1 MTMDAARKLTVGEI
15 IMGEDGYRIPEYQRN
30 YAWTA
35 TEITQLIADIHL
47 AHAAQQPSYF
57 LGNIVTTRTRG
68 EHDVVDGQQRLT
80 TLVLL
85 ISYLRIALG
94 RTADASLSIG
104 HPLAFA
110 SRSTATVAIKRLSTA
125 TSQESA
131 LDALEGDITIDE
143 DDATENTRGPVQGLR
158 TGYLAIQTTIEEQ
171 LPTSSGEMNAFLD
184 YLLNRV
190 EMIRVVLPQ
199 GTDLNRYFEVMNTRG
214 VQLEPTD
221 IVRAKLMSALAED
234 AAQMRAFRR
243 VWDACAQM
251 EGYVQINISRG
262 DTTLREQLFG
272 KDWEWLQVTSFDRLT
287 ELLGAE
293 AAGGDDFLVES
304 RDLGTAL
311 QGYLQ
316 DSPLL
321 DADDEENANRQY
333 RATIRFPFLLLH
345 ALALFEKQHAPDPD
359 PCLKV
364 GEDSVQLAEDPAL
377 NDKRLIKRFDEVFSR
392 ATDASSTSP
401 AAEMV
406 RLFALHL
413 LRVRNVFDAYI
424 VRRHLPG
431 PATSDD
437 DGTWVL
443 KSCRS
448 QRARRKVNVV
458 YRDTFGQ
465 RNGDEDSDEQS
476 ALSSTRSDQRD
487 LVLLESMLRV
497 TYTSPRSMR
506 WITDLL
512 GRALTHH
519 FPHPD
524 RAEDPPPKANAIQ
537 LSKELRLFLQ
547 ELVRERIRSTFFS
560 DSPRDLDQDSLATRV
575 APKTGFDIPR
585 IVFTYLDY
593 LMLDTTF
600 TDDEPASTLFKPVA
614 SRDFVFRFRNSVEHF
629 APRTRDEETD
639 RTEVTEPWMNSL
651 GNLALVTVRQ
661 NSKFSNASPASK
673 SESSDAV
680 LQQSPKLWRMAR
692 LTAMDRSWTNTQ
704 IQAHHEECM
713 DLLHKDLF
721 EAAEGQEAGRPMS

>member
-15 IMGEDGYRIPEYQRN
+15 ITGEDGYRIPEYQRN

-110 SRSTATVAIKRLSTA
+110 SRPTATVAIKRLSTA

-131 LDALEGDITIDE
+131 LDALEGDIAIDE
-143 DDATENTRGPVQGLR
+143 DNATENSRGPVQGLR

-221 IVRAKLMSALAED
+221 IVRAKLMSALAAD
-234 AAQMRAFRR
+234 AEQMRAFRR

-251 EGYVQINISRG
+251 AGYVQINISRG

-272 KDWEWLQVTSFDRLT
+272 KDWEWLEVTSFDRLT

-293 AAGGDDFLVES
+293 AAGGDDSLIES

-364 GEDSVQLAEDPAL
+364 GEDSDQLAEDPAL

-401 AAEMV
+401 DAEMV
-406 RLFALHL
+406 RIFALHL

-465 RNGDEDSDEQS
+465 RDGDEDSDEQS

-497 TYTSPRSMR
+497 TYT
-506 WITDLL
+506 
-512 GRALTHH
+512 
-519 FPHPD
+519 
-524 RAEDPPPKANAIQ
+524 
-537 LSKELRLFLQ
+537 
-547 ELVRERIRSTFFS
+547 
-560 DSPRDLDQDSLATRV
+560 
-575 APKTGFDIPR
+575 
-585 IVFTYLDY
+585 
-593 LMLDTTF
+593 
-600 TDDEPASTLFKPVA
+600 
-614 SRDFVFRFRNSVEHF
+614 
-629 APRTRDEETD
+629 
-639 RTEVTEPWMNSL
+639 
-651 GNLALVTVRQ
+651 
-661 NSKFSNASPASK
+661 
-673 SESSDAV
+673 AV
-680 LQQSPKLWRMAR
+680 S
-692 LTAMDRSWTNTQ
+692 
-704 IQAHHEECM
+704 
-713 DLLHKDLF
+713 
-721 EAAEGQEAGRPMS
+721 